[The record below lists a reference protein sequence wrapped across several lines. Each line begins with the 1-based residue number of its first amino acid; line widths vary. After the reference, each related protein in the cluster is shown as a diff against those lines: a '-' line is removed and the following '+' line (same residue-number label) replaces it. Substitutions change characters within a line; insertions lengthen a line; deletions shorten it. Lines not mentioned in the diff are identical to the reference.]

1 MFKILKSISAY
12 WLSASFTAIPILHT
26 GIENSNAN
34 ADHAKALPVLS
45 LNISYT
51 NSIAEANT
59 LSEIYNTIHLETY
72 GLSKTAFTYAM
83 KGYNYLLKKNKIT
96 NTGYLTICDFSQSS
110 RNKRLY
116 VIDLK
121 NGRLL
126 INTYV
131 AHGRNSGGEFATRFS
146 NRPESLESSLGFYIT
161 ENTYF
166 GEHGLSLKI
175 KGVDR
180 GFNDRASSRMIVLH
194 GADYAES
201 NFLSHNNFL
210 GRSFGCPAVPAS
222 ESASIINIIK
232 KGTCF
237 FIYHPTKKYL
247 NGSSILNG

>member
-1 MFKILKSISAY
+1 MTKILKSISAY
-12 WLSASFTAIPILHT
+12 WLSVSFTALPLLHT
-26 GIENSNAN
+26 GIEFP
-34 ADHAKALPVLS
+34 DTKIEHIKALPAFVLS
-45 LNISYT
+45 
-51 NSIAEANT
+51 A
-59 LSEIYNTIHLETY
+59 SEINSFSEVKSFSGLYTAIHLENY
-72 GLSKTAFTYAM
+72 GLSKNAFDYAL

-96 NTGYLTICDFSQSS
+96 TAGYLTICDFSQSS

-116 VIDLK
+116 VIDLE

-146 NRPESLESSLGFYIT
+146 NRPESLESSLGFYVT
-161 ENTYF
+161 EKTYF

-175 KGVDR
+175 KGVDK
-180 GFNDRASSRMIVLH
+180 GFNDRAASRMIVLH
-194 GADYAES
+194 GAAYAES
-201 NFLSHNNFL
+201 NFLEHNKFL

-232 KGTCF
+232 NGTCF
-237 FIYHPTKKYL
+237 FIYHPTAKYL

>member
-1 MFKILKSISAY
+1 MG
-12 WLSASFTAIPILHT
+12 AS
-26 GIENSNAN
+26 SAN
-34 ADHAKALPVLS
+34 ADHTKALPEFSVT
-45 LNISYT
+45 ISNT
-51 NSIAEANT
+51 NLFSESNA
-59 LSEIYNTIHLETY
+59 LSELYNTIHLENY
-72 GLSKTAFTYAM
+72 GLSKTAFNYAL
-83 KGYNYLLKKNKIT
+83 KGYNYLLGKNKIG
-96 NTGYLTICDFSQSS
+96 NTDYLTICDFSQSS

-116 VIDLK
+116 IIDLK

-131 AHGRNSGGEFATRFS
+131 SHGRNSGGEFATRFS

-175 KGVDR
+175 RGLEK
-180 GFNDRASSRMIVLH
+180 GFNDKASSRTIVLH
-194 GADYAES
+194 GATYAES
-201 NFLSHNNFL
+201 NFLTHNNFL

-222 ESASIINIIK
+222 ESKTIINIIK
-232 KGTCF
+232 NGTLF

>member
-12 WLSASFTAIPILHT
+12 WLSVSFTAIPLLHS
-26 GIENSNAN
+26 GIEVPGDKDAHS
-34 ADHAKALPVLS
+34 KALPEVSVNSSAPNS
-45 LNISYT
+45 LY
-51 NSIAEANT
+51 NSVAV
-59 LSEIYNTIHLETY
+59 SELYNTIHLENY
-72 GLSKTAFTYAM
+72 GLSKSAFNYAI
-83 KGYNYLLKKNKIT
+83 KGYNYLLKRNKIA
-96 NTGYLTICDFSQSS
+96 NTDYLTVCDFSQSS

-116 VIDLK
+116 IIDLK
-121 NGRLL
+121 TGRLL

-175 KGVDR
+175 KGVDK
-180 GFNDRASSRMIVLH
+180 GFNDRAAARMIVLH
-194 GADYAES
+194 GANYAES
-201 NFLSHNNFL
+201 DFLEHNNFL

-222 ESASIINIIK
+222 ESKEIINIIK
-232 KGTCF
+232 KGSCF

-247 NGSSILNG
+247 NGSTILNG

>member
-1 MFKILKSISAY
+1 LIKILKSISAS
-12 WLSASFTAIPILHT
+12 WLSVSFAALPLLHD
-26 GIENSNAN
+26 GIEFP
-34 ADHAKALPVLS
+34 DTKIVHTKALPVFIPNTS
-45 LNISYT
+45 ISGSISATKNFSELYT
-51 NSIAEANT
+51 A
-59 LSEIYNTIHLETY
+59 IHLENY
-72 GLSKTAFTYAM
+72 GLSKNAFDYAL
-83 KGYNYLLKKNKIT
+83 KGYNYLLEKNKIAIAD
-96 NTGYLTICDFSQSS
+96 YITICDFSQSS

-146 NRPESLESSLGFYIT
+146 NRPESLESSLGFYVT

-175 KGVDR
+175 KGIDK

-194 GADYAES
+194 GAKYAES
-201 NFLSHNNFL
+201 NFLSHNQFL

-222 ESASIINIIK
+222 ESTSIITIIK
-232 KGTCF
+232 NGTCF
-237 FIYHPTKKYL
+237 FIYHPTAKYL
-247 NGSSILNG
+247 NGSTILNG

>member
-1 MFKILKSISAY
+1 MIKILKSISAS
-12 WLSASFTAIPILHT
+12 WLSVSFAALPLLHN
-26 GIENSNAN
+26 GIELSNTKI
-34 ADHAKALPVLS
+34 DHTKALPAVS
-45 LNISYT
+45 LNRAEP
-51 NSIAEANT
+51 NSVSAAKG
-59 LSEIYNTIHLETY
+59 LSELYATIHLENY
-72 GLSKTAFTYAM
+72 GLSKNAFDYAL
-83 KGYNYLLKKNKIT
+83 KGYNYLLEKNKIT
-96 NTGYLTICDFSQSS
+96 TAGYITICDFSQSS
-110 RNKRLY
+110 KNKRLY
-116 VIDLK
+116 IIDLK

-175 KGVDR
+175 KGIDK
-180 GFNDRASSRMIVLH
+180 GFNDRAASRMIVLH
-194 GADYAES
+194 GALYAES
-201 NFLSHNNFL
+201 NFLSHNRFL

-232 KGTCF
+232 NGTCF

-247 NGSSILNG
+247 NGSTILNG